1 MNVVHEKKICAWKSH
16 IVDNNGLLS
25 YKDSDMDEGTQR
37 FLLKF
42 ARQNLTCLRKIPI
55 LVKFEVRDADQWTI
69 RIRFPSLTIK
79 TVQKILVVIFF
90 FLSLLVALS

>member
-1 MNVVHEKKICAWKSH
+1 MNVVHEKKICVWKSH

-25 YKDSDMDEGTQR
+25 YKDSDMDEGMQR